1 MSFDAIRALTLPNTD
16 DEQYAG
22 DEGFRQRE
30 REIQSPRR
38 LPLHR
43 PSQQRT
49 RAMPLLI
56 RFRNVPM
63 LRQSEGYLTLGYLTY
78 TIPRYIRKT
87 GFLCGQ
93 VSTFVRRIA
102 SRFSYI
108 ENHQPTTS
116 KPAVSVTF
124 HELMDVTVHHNG
136 SVVPVCQD
144 SRPGQQ
150 SCLHVYRHQKRD
162 ARPGARCDQQRIFL
176 RQSKMGD
183 HFLADRQ
190 SSWRLFGLEINVG
203 PDAGLRRLL
212 VHHPQSGTFFSER
225 RILWKAGEDY

>member
-1 MSFDAIRALTLPNTD
+1 MRFVRQYSYHRFVLTHRMFDFQTPTLYFPFLSCHRIIINHSF
-16 DEQYAG
+16 
-22 DEGFRQRE
+22 
-30 REIQSPRR
+30 
-38 LPLHR
+38 
-43 PSQQRT
+43 
-49 RAMPLLI
+49 LLKSL
-56 RFRNVPM
+56 V
-63 LRQSEGYLTLGYLTY
+63 
-78 TIPRYIRKT
+78 
-87 GFLCGQ
+87 
-93 VSTFVRRIA
+93 VRRIA